1 MSDDDIPLYAMY
13 GANHF
18 AMDKAFCARMRATIK
33 AGLESAPTGVVP
45 TLGTQNPKYV
55 SAEPW
60 PQEPF
65 MKLKLVAAISALAI
79 PALAHAQQSGP
90 QLHVPKPTK
99 ADAQN
104 VVQIITSDKVKT
116 QAYCDLTELEG
127 QVKAVQQNDTKT
139 VETLT
144 KQAEALIDK
153 LGPEYFKLMDGLEQ
167 VDPRSSEARE
177 FMSIL
182 SELDKRCTK

>member
-1 MSDDDIPLYAMY
+1 
-13 GANHF
+13 
-18 AMDKAFCARMRATIK
+18 
-33 AGLESAPTGVVP
+33 
-45 TLGTQNPKYV
+45 
-55 SAEPW
+55 
-60 PQEPF
+60 

-90 QLHVPKPTK
+90 QPTKPTK
-99 ADAQN
+99 ADAQK
-104 VVQIITSDKVKT
+104 VVQIITSDKVKA
-116 QAYCDLTELEG
+116 QAYCDLTKLEG

-139 VETLT
+139 VEMLT
-144 KQAEALIDK
+144 KQAGALIDK

-167 VDPRSSEARE
+167 VDPKSSEAKE